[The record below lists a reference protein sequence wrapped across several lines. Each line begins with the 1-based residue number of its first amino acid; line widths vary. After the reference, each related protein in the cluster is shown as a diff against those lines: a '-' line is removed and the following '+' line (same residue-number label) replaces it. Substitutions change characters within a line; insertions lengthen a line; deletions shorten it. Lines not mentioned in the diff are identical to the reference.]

1 MKITIEYC
9 DKSGWS
15 YNRQARSL
23 RGELYMQLESKFDEF
38 NVELIKYS
46 GEKINVFE
54 VEVNDHLLVFS
65 KRRTGRFP
73 NSPYEV
79 IKTINDAIDEKRLG

>member
-1 MKITIEYC
+1 
-9 DKSGWS
+9 
-15 YNRQARSL
+15 
-23 RGELYMQLESKFDEF
+23 MQLESKIDEF

-65 KRRTGRFP
+65 KR
-73 NSPYEV
+73 EL
-79 IKTINDAIDEKRLG
+79 RLFFSL